1 VALSGILTAL
11 AVFVWRARSD
21 SPINR
26 WFATYTVL
34 IACWIV
40 GIGGLHAGSNL
51 EFWGRFTF
59 ASGSMMPPTF
69 LAFTRAYPIP
79 SRWPPQR
86 LLTTVFLIGAAF
98 AALSLTTPLIMHS
111 VALGESGISRQPGPL
126 YALFS
131 AYFLTGWVAALA
143 VFTSKWWRSSGI
155 SRAQLQYLGAGLI
168 LPVAGGVITN
178 LLLPL
183 LTGKSTYWWLGPYFS
198 LPFVAI
204 VGHAIIR
211 HRLMDLRP
219 VIHQGLAHLMVIAV
233 AAGVAVG
240 VARLVAFDWTTTTF
254 APPSD
259 VLIAVV
265 VALFMLSAPINRMI
279 VRFVDPYMFRSR
291 IDYDSALREATQ
303 RLGRLMQP
311 TEVAQELRHIL
322 KAAFVPEA
330 FAFAVRPLEGGNL
343 EALLTDEVSI
353 ERLLPIIVDTIEHPR
368 PRVLVVNPAD
378 ERGLRRDAHELL
390 SLAGIEI
397 VITLARRDQLLGLV
411 VLGSRRSGDPYF
423 VKDLSFIEALTQI
436 ASIALEN
443 SLLYRQRIQMLE
455 YSDLLLESL
464 NAAVVAVDVAG
475 KITSFNAATK
485 TLLGLK
491 DSQRG
496 DFLSA
501 LPSEVAWAL
510 TLAVSGVWSPREVE
524 LNIDHDARGLLPV
537 ILSVAALHDDKQEIS
552 GALAIV
558 TDLSTV
564 KALERNQRRVEHF
577 ALMARFYAGIAHEI
591 RSPLAAI
598 SNFIAMLPDR
608 FGDPEYRDTAT
619 RILPMEVARIV
630 RLAERLRLMA
640 PSEDGKLG
648 SVDIAPLLSNIVA
661 IQAPAAEEQGI
672 RFSLNCSPDLPK
684 ILGDPAQLVQL
695 FVNLIKNAI
704 EAMPSGGSV
713 TIDAQVQHAR
723 SNRAVVVVRVIDNG
737 VGIDAAV
744 RTKIFEPFFTTK
756 SAGTGLGLPICREIA
771 DFHRARLQI
780 LPRPNGKGT
789 IAQVEFP
796 VGSQGNDEPETRS
809 TILLRH
815 SSRG

>member
-1 VALSGILTAL
+1 
-11 AVFVWRARSD
+11 
-21 SPINR
+21 
-26 WFATYTVL
+26 
-34 IACWIV
+34 
-40 GIGGLHAGSNL
+40 
-51 EFWGRFTF
+51 
-59 ASGSMMPPTF
+59 MPPTF

-79 SRWPPQR
+79 SRWPSQR
-86 LLTTVFLIGAAF
+86 LLGFLFILGAVFSV
-98 AALSLTTPLIMHS
+98 LSLSSPLIMHS
-111 VALGESGISRQPGPL
+111 VSLDDTGISRQPGRL
-126 YALFS
+126 YSLFS
-131 AYFLTGWVAALA
+131 VYFLSGWIAALA

-178 LLLPL
+178 LLLPF
-183 LTGKSTYWWLGPYFS
+183 LTGRSTYWWLGPYFS

-219 VIHQGLAHLMVIAV
+219 VIHQGLAHLAVIAI

-240 VARLVAFDWTTTTF
+240 VGRLIDFDWTTTIF
-254 APPSD
+254 ALPSD
-259 VLIAVV
+259 AIIATV
-265 VALFMLSAPINRMI
+265 VALFMLSAPINRII
-279 VRFVDPYMFRSR
+279 VRFVDPYMFRR
-291 IDYDSALREATQ
+291 NIDYDSALREATQ

-311 TEVAQELRHIL
+311 VELAQELRQIL
-322 KAAFVPEA
+322 KVAFVPET
-330 FAFAVRPLEGGNL
+330 FAFAARPLEGGAL
-343 EALLTDEVSI
+343 EALLADEVSI
-353 ERLLPIIVDTIEHPR
+353 GQLLPIIMNTIDQPR
-368 PRVLVVNPAD
+368 PRVLVVNPSD
-378 ERGLRRDAHELL
+378 ERGRLRDAHEVL

-397 VITLARRDQLLGLV
+397 VITLARRDEVLGLV
-411 VLGSRRSGDPYF
+411 VLGRRRSGDPYF
-423 VKDLSFIEALTQI
+423 IKDLSFIEALTQV

-455 YSDLLLESL
+455 YSDRLLESL
-464 NAAVVAVDVAG
+464 NAAVVAVDVSG

-496 DFLSA
+496 DLLSA

-510 TLAVSGVWSPREVE
+510 TFAASGAWFPREIE
-524 LNIDHDARGLLPV
+524 LNIDHDTRGLLPV
-537 ILSVAALHDDKQEIS
+537 ILSVAALHDDKQDIS

-564 KALERNQRRVEHF
+564 KALERNQRRIEHF

-608 FGDPEYRDTAT
+608 FNDAEYRDTAA

-640 PSEDGKLG
+640 PSEDGNLG
-648 SVDIAPLLSNIVA
+648 SVDLSPLLSDIVA
-661 IQAPAAEEQGI
+661 IQAPAAQEQGI
-672 RFSLNCSPDLPK
+672 RFTLNCAPDMPK

-704 EAMPSGGSV
+704 EAMPTGGGSI
-713 TIDAQVQHAR
+713 TIDAQVQH
-723 SNRAVVVVRVIDNG
+723 SKSHRAVVVVRVIDDG
-737 VGIDAAV
+737 IGIDAAV

-756 SAGTGLGLPICREIA
+756 STGTGLGLPICREIA

-780 LPRPNGKGT
+780 LPRPHAKGT
-789 IAQVEFP
+789 VAQVEFA
-796 VGSQGNDEPETRS
+796 VGSQSNDEPESRS
-809 TILLRH
+809 PVALKRSLRA
-815 SSRG
+815 

>member
-1 VALSGILTAL
+1 
-11 AVFVWRARSD
+11 
-21 SPINR
+21 
-26 WFATYTVL
+26 
-34 IACWIV
+34 
-40 GIGGLHAGSNL
+40 
-51 EFWGRFTF
+51 
-59 ASGSMMPPTF
+59 MMPPTF

-79 SRWPPQR
+79 SRWPSPR
-86 LLTTVFLIGAAF
+86 LLTVAFILGGVFSV
-98 AALSLTTPLIMHS
+98 LSLTTPLIMHNVS
-111 VALGESGISRQPGPL
+111 LDDSGISRRPGPL
-126 YALFS
+126 YGLFS
-131 AYFLTGWVAALA
+131 VYFLAGWVAALA
-143 VFTSKWWRSSGI
+143 LFTSKWWRSSGI

-183 LTGKSTYWWLGPYFS
+183 LTGRSTYWWLGPYFS
-198 LPFVAI
+198 LPFVLI

-219 VIHQGLAHLMVIAV
+219 VIHQGLAHLTVIAIV
-233 AAGVAVG
+233 AGVAVG
-240 VARLVAFDWTTTTF
+240 VARLIAFDWTTTIF
-254 APPSD
+254 ALPSD
-259 VLIAVV
+259 ALIAVV
-265 VALFMLSAPINRMI
+265 VALLMLSAPINRMI
-279 VRFVDPYMFRSR
+279 VRFVDPYMFRRR

-311 TEVAQELRHIL
+311 AELAQELRQIL
-322 KAAFVPEA
+322 KVAFVPET
-330 FAFAVRPLEGGNL
+330 FALAARPLEGGEL
-343 EALLTDEVSI
+343 EALLADEVSI
-353 ERLLPIIVDTIEHPR
+353 DQLLPIIMETIEYPQ
-368 PRVLVVNPAD
+368 PRVLVVNPGN
-378 ERGLRRDAHELL
+378 ERGRRREAHELL

-397 VITLARRDQLLGLV
+397 VITLARRDQVLGLI

-455 YSDLLLESL
+455 YSDRLLESL
-464 NAAVVAVDVAG
+464 NAAVVAVDVTG

-485 TLLGLK
+485 TLLGFK

-496 DFLSA
+496 DLLSV
-501 LPSEVAWAL
+501 LPSEVGWAL
-510 TLAVSGVWSPREVE
+510 TFAISGVWFPREIE

-537 ILSVAALHDDKQEIS
+537 ILSVAVLHDDKQEIS

-564 KALERNQRRVEHF
+564 KALERNQRRIEHF

-608 FGDPEYRDTAT
+608 FSDPEYRDTAA

-630 RLAERLRLMA
+630 RLADRLRLMA

-648 SVDIAPLLSNIVA
+648 SVDLSPLLSNIVA
-661 IQAPAAEEQGI
+661 IQAPVAEEQGI
-672 RFSLNCSPDLPK
+672 RFTLNCAPDLPK

-704 EAMPSGGSV
+704 EAMPAGGSV
-713 TIDAQVQHAR
+713 TIDAQAQHAK
-723 SNRAVVVVRVIDNG
+723 SSRAVVVVRVIDDG
-737 VGIDAAV
+737 IGIDAAV

-780 LPRPNGKGT
+780 LPRPHAKGT
-789 IAQVEFP
+789 VAQVEFA
-796 VGSQGNDEPETRS
+796 VGTQSSEESESRS
-809 TILLRH
+809 SVALKR

>member
-1 VALSGILTAL
+1 
-11 AVFVWRARSD
+11 
-21 SPINR
+21 
-26 WFATYTVL
+26 
-34 IACWIV
+34 
-40 GIGGLHAGSNL
+40 
-51 EFWGRFTF
+51 
-59 ASGSMMPPTF
+59 MPPTF

-79 SRWPPQR
+79 SRWPSRR
-86 LLTTVFLIGAAF
+86 LLTAVFILGGAF
-98 AALSLTTPLIMHS
+98 SLLSLTTPLIMHNVS
-111 VALGESGISRQPGPL
+111 LDESGISRRAGPL
-126 YALFS
+126 YGVFS
-131 AYFLTGWVAALA
+131 VYFLTGWVAALA

-168 LPVAGGVITN
+168 LPVAGGVMTN
-178 LLLPL
+178 LMLPL
-183 LTGKSTYWWLGPYFS
+183 LTGRSTYWWLGPYFS

-219 VIHQGLAHLMVIAV
+219 VIHQGIAHLLVIAI

-240 VARLVAFDWTTTTF
+240 IARVIAFDWTTTIF
-254 APPSD
+254 ALPSD
-259 VLIAVV
+259 AIIAVV

-279 VRFVDPYMFRSR
+279 VRFVDPYMFRRR

-311 TEVAQELRHIL
+311 VELAQELRQIL
-322 KAAFVPEA
+322 KVAFVPET
-330 FAFAVRPLEGGNL
+330 FAFAARPLEGGEL
-343 EALLTDEVSI
+343 EALLADEVSI
-353 ERLLPIIVDTIEHPR
+353 DQLLPVIMETVEYPR
-368 PRVLVVNPAD
+368 PRVVVVSPGD
-378 ERGLRRDAHELL
+378 ERGRRREAHELL

-397 VITLARRDQLLGLV
+397 VITLARRDQVLGLV

-455 YSDLLLESL
+455 YSDRLLESL

-485 TLLGLK
+485 TLLGLR
-491 DSQRG
+491 DSQRAEL
-496 DFLSA
+496 LSV
-501 LPSEVAWAL
+501 LPSEVGWAL
-510 TLAVSGVWSPREVE
+510 TFAISGAWFPREVE
-524 LNIDHDARGLLPV
+524 LNIDHDARGVLPV
-537 ILSVAALHDDKQEIS
+537 ILSVAVLHDDKQEIS

-564 KALERNQRRVEHF
+564 KALERNQRRIEHF

-608 FGDPEYRDTAT
+608 FSDPEYRDTAA
-619 RILPMEVARIV
+619 RLLPMEVARIV
-630 RLAERLRLMA
+630 RLADRLRLMA

-648 SVDIAPLLSNIVA
+648 PVDLGPVLSDIVA
-661 IQAPAAEEQGI
+661 IQAPAAQEQGI
-672 RFSLNCSPDLPK
+672 RFALNCAADLPK

-704 EAMPSGGSV
+704 EAMPAGGSV
-713 TIDAQVQHAR
+713 TIDAHVQHAK
-723 SNRAVVVVRVIDNG
+723 SNRAVVVVRVIDDG
-737 VGIDAAV
+737 IGIDATV

-780 LPRPNGKGT
+780 LPRAHTRGT
-789 IAQVEFP
+789 VAQIEFT
-796 VGSQGNDEPETRS
+796 VAVQGSSEDAESRS
-809 TILLRH
+809 LAAAKR
-815 SSRG
+815 SSRA

>member
-1 VALSGILTAL
+1 
-11 AVFVWRARSD
+11 
-21 SPINR
+21 
-26 WFATYTVL
+26 
-34 IACWIV
+34 
-40 GIGGLHAGSNL
+40 
-51 EFWGRFTF
+51 
-59 ASGSMMPPTF
+59 MPPTF

-79 SRWPPQR
+79 SRWPSQR
-86 LLTTVFLIGAAF
+86 LLNALFILGGVFSV
-98 AALSLTTPLIMHS
+98 LSLATPLIMHS
-111 VALGESGISRQPGPL
+111 VSLDELGISRQPGPL
-126 YALFS
+126 YGVFS
-131 AYFLTGWVAALA
+131 VYFLSGWVAALA

-183 LTGKSTYWWLGPYFS
+183 VTGRSTYWWLGPYFS

-219 VIHQGLAHLMVIAV
+219 VIHQGLAHLAVIAI
-233 AAGVAVG
+233 AAGIAVG
-240 VARLVAFDWTTTTF
+240 IARLIAFDWTTTIF
-254 APPSD
+254 ALPSD
-259 VLIAVV
+259 AIIAGV

-279 VRFVDPYMFRSR
+279 VRFVDPYMFRR
-291 IDYDSALREATQ
+291 NIDYDSALREATQ

-311 TEVAQELRHIL
+311 AELAQELRHIL
-322 KAAFVPEA
+322 KAAFIPEA
-330 FAFAVRPLEGGNL
+330 FAVAAKPLEGGEL
-343 EALLTDEVSI
+343 EALLADEVSI
-353 ERLLPIIVDTIEHPR
+353 DQLLPTIIETIEHPR
-368 PRVLVVNPAD
+368 PRVLVINPGN
-378 ERGLRRDAHELL
+378 ERGRRREAHELL

-397 VITLARRDQLLGLV
+397 VITLARRDQVLGLV
-411 VLGSRRSGDPYF
+411 VLGNRRSGDPYF
-423 VKDLSFIEALTQI
+423 VKDLSFIEALAQI

-455 YSDLLLESL
+455 YSDRLLESL
-464 NAAVVAVDVAG
+464 NAAVVAVDVNG

-491 DSQRG
+491 DSQRRE
-496 DFLSA
+496 FLSA
-501 LPSEVAWAL
+501 LPSEVGWAL
-510 TLAVSGVWSPREVE
+510 TFAISGAWFPREIE

-537 ILSVAALHDDKQEIS
+537 ILSVAALHDDKQQIS

-558 TDLSTV
+558 TDLSAV
-564 KALERNQRRVEHF
+564 KALERNQRRIEHF

-608 FGDPEYRDTAT
+608 FSDPEYRDTAA

-648 SVDIAPLLSNIVA
+648 PVDLSPLLSNIVA
-661 IQAPAAEEQGI
+661 IQAPGAQEQGI
-672 RFSLNCSPDLPK
+672 RFTLNCASDLPK

-695 FVNLIKNAI
+695 FVNLVKNAI
-704 EAMPSGGSV
+704 EAMPPTGGSI
-713 TIDAQVQHAR
+713 TIEAHVRDAKSSR
-723 SNRAVVVVRVIDNG
+723 GVVIVRVIDDG
-737 VGIDAAV
+737 IGIDAAV

-780 LPRPNGKGT
+780 LPRPHLRGT
-789 IAQVEFP
+789 IAQVEFAL
-796 VGSQGNDEPETRS
+796 GAQSNEEPESRS
-809 TILLRH
+809 QVTLKR
-815 SSRG
+815 SSRA